1 MLMAAYVKPLLPRE
15 HVDPVYVSG
24 ILQVYAEST
33 IAREH
38 VDGSVREATIAR
50 EHVDGMY
57 VKPLLHGKMLT
68 AYVKPLLHM
77 LMACMKFTGRC

>member
-1 MLMAAYVKPLLPRE
+1 MAAYMKPREATIARE
-15 HVDPVYVSG
+15 HVDGSVHE
-24 ILQVYAEST
+24 AT

-57 VKPLLHGKMLT
+57 VRAREQPWLLHGNMLKAAYVPLLHGSSVRE
-68 AYVKPLLHM
+68 AHY
-77 LMACMKFTGRC
+77 CMGRC